1 MLGISRFSISKQ
13 IQYWFYLPIILRNGD
28 GRSLLSWLVQIPF
41 EPSLPSSK
49 QPTKTTGKP
58 MESGVDHFPKD
69 PWIFFFQIQRGPT
82 WSNNPRLCSWPNR
95 RRSHAQRG
103 SVSCSAGSH
112 PEKTPQIWNGTMHE
126 TTSSAYIY
134 ICVCVCACMNKT
146 IVYVYTPVICVLY
159 IYIWNLIACMYLF
172 LCLRRGMPYDV
183 HVWSKRYTIC
193 QCSFTNVLNTH
204 FRSAFNSF
212 KTCVIP
218 THYTTELHT
227 ITFW

>member
-1 MLGISRFSISKQ
+1 MDF
-13 IQYWFYLPIILRNGD
+13 F
-28 GRSLLSWLVQIPF
+28 LSDSERPNMVQ
-41 EPSLPSSK
+41 
-49 QPTKTTGKP
+49 QPTPVQLAKQK
-58 MESGVDHFPKD
+58 E
-69 PWIFFFQIQRGPT
+69 
-82 WSNNPRLCSWPNR
+82 
-95 RRSHAQRG
+95 
-103 SVSCSAGSH
+103 VSCTTRQRLLLCRKSPWENSADL
-112 PEKTPQIWNGTMHE
+112 KWDNAWNNII
-126 TTSSAYIY
+126 SLYIY
-134 ICVCVCACMNKT
+134 IYVCVCACMNKT